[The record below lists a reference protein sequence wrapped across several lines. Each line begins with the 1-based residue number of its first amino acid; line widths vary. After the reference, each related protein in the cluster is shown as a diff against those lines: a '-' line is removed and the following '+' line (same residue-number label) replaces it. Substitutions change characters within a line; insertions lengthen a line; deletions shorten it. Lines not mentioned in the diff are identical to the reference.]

1 MRVFRVI
8 AGAIVMLVLASA
20 GYLVLRSQGV
30 LDRMRMGEVKVVP
43 TGHQEIALIAPA
55 TSDEAWERLVAA
67 ASYLVREWPRI
78 APASPPLQVVLDQAF
93 LKHTAGVPEFGLRL
107 EGGEQGTLWVRW
119 YKLSSEMDAAAWIE
133 RLAERQPAPLAI
145 LGGDTSDR
153 AVALGR
159 ALSARVE
166 SWSGK
171 PPLFL
176 ISTAT
181 ADQLYPGDYK
191 PRGTQEDSLTRR
203 AWPKLVEL
211 YAGRSFRFAFTN
223 SRMAEALMD
232 FIQEHR
238 DIWLGVKRDPAY
250 FAGVLAEGTPLGMT
264 GALAG
269 GGHLMSPMLYTLGWM
284 DDRYS
289 LDLADRFGRVFRD
302 TFFTGRQPTQSR
314 LSFNDYIYYGVGDFN
329 LANPREVQAAG
340 VFLANSAQ
348 LQGQPQILALPT
360 GSQRARRFL
369 RALYGMAPRELRNL
383 VIINGDSLTLNH
395 VYRDR
400 AVAWN
405 ILDMPA
411 PLVFFSH
418 RTPMDAEAGFGAK
431 TSVGGEERVS
441 NTGTQDL
448 LLNADILSAVAQAAL
463 QGADLESDTDALARR
478 LRQMRW
484 HGERVILA
492 SSDQAAAEAIEL
504 FDAEGNRRRF
514 TGEHIVWLRPE
525 YAGDV
530 VQLRATISVWG
541 ARLAESGPRTWQPAG
556 PALEVDYSGVPL
568 LRIPPGNPFHEP
580 D

>member
-1 MRVFRVI
+1 ML
-8 AGAIVMLVLASA
+8 LVLLTA

-30 LDRMRMGEVKVVP
+30 LGRIRMAEVKAVP
-43 TGHQEIALIAPA
+43 AGHQEIALIAPA

-67 ASYLVREWPRI
+67 ARYLVREWPRI
-78 APASPPLQVVLDQAF
+78 DPASPALQVSVEKAF
-93 LKHTAGVPEFGLRL
+93 LNQTAGVPEIGLHL
-107 EGGEQGTLWVRW
+107 EGGAQPTLWVRW
-119 YKLSSEMDAAAWIE
+119 YKLSSEMNAQDWID
-133 RLAERQPAPLAI
+133 RLAQRQPPPLAI

-159 ALSARVE
+159 ALAARADA
-166 SWSGK
+166 WQGK

-191 PRGTQEDSLTRR
+191 PRGTQEDNLTRR

-211 YAGRSFRFAFTN
+211 YAGRSFRFSFTN
-223 SRMAEALMD
+223 THMAEALME
-232 FIQEHR
+232 FVQEHR
-238 DIWLGVKRDPAY
+238 DVWLGMRRDPAY
-250 FAGVLAEGTPLGMT
+250 FAGFLAEGTPLGMA
-264 GALAG
+264 GGLAG
-269 GGHLMSPMLYTLGWM
+269 GGHLQAPMLYTLGWM

-289 LDLADRFGRVFRD
+289 LDLADRLGQVFLN
-302 TFFTGRQPTQSR
+302 TFFPGRKESAQSR
-314 LSFNDYIYYGVGDFN
+314 VSNDYIYYGVGDFSM
-329 LANPREVQAAG
+329 ANPREVQAAG
-340 VFLANSAQ
+340 LFLANSAQ
-348 LQGQPQILALPT
+348 LQNQPQILALPT

-383 VIINGDSLTLNH
+383 VVINGDSLTFNH

-400 AVAWN
+400 DVAWN

-418 RTPMDAEAGFGAK
+418 RTPVDVVAGFGEK
-431 TSVGGEERVS
+431 VKVGGEDRVS

-448 LLNADILSAVAQAAL
+448 LLNADILSAVAQAAFHD
-463 QGADLESDTDALARR
+463 GNLETDADVLARG
-478 LRQMRW
+478 LRRSCWQE
-484 HGERVILA
+484 GRVVNPRGRESA
-492 SSDQAAAEAIEL
+492 TDSVEL
-504 FDAEGNRRRF
+504 FDGEGNRRRF
-514 TGEHIVWLRPE
+514 TGEHVIWLRPD

-541 ARLAESGPRTWQPAG
+541 AHLALPGHSSWQQAAQPLDVEYSSILQPR
-556 PALEVDYSGVPL
+556 VPL
-568 LRIPPGNPFHEP
+568 GNQVHEP